1 MRRVFDRGLSG
12 NSHEMTIDD
21 GSSGFGAS
29 RVIREYAKLLQAN
42 APVYVALGVL
52 TSVAKGGR
60 PCTRSSDRFLARHG
74 RPILFVLCCA
84 NLRLSGLNVLIELRL
99 ENYAVIDNLVVEFGH
114 GLNLLTG
121 ETGAGKS
128 ILIDALALLLG
139 EKASSDVIR
148 GGADRAVVAAVFE
161 EEGPDGDALAKI
173 LEANGLDESDDGSL
187 ILRREIAS
195 GGKGRVFV
203 NNQPA
208 TVAVLRL
215 LAPHLAVIHAQNESI
230 LSFDGAARLELLDS
244 FAGSRFDTVAN
255 AFAAWKRVRTRIDE
269 LERGE
274 QDRLRLVDL
283 WIFQKRE
290 IDEGRLQSGEDEKLE
305 TEKRVLANAE
315 KIYNAA
321 MNAFDLLYEG
331 SGSTASS
338 LRAAHKQIEE
348 LARYEPKFQEALEAL
363 QTARIS
369 VEDVGATVRDYA
381 GGIHA
386 SPEHLAQVE
395 DRLALLER
403 LKRKYGPTLDE
414 VIQFGADVAR
424 KLSEVENKDEILRR
438 LRSELA
444 QAGQD
449 YLSAAQALS
458 KSRTSAA
465 RRLERLVEAEV
476 NDLAMKS
483 AFRIEMTTSTEESGW
498 TSSGIDQVLYMIS
511 TNPGEPLRQLENI
524 ASGGELSRVML
535 ALKASV
541 ESGTESSREREK
553 RSDSSARRK
562 REKTS
567 QKTLVFDEIDTGIG
581 GRAAEAV
588 GKKLKTLARAHQV
601 LCVTH
606 LPQIA
611 TFGDHHYVI
620 DKKESGGRTKTS
632 IRPVTGEERT
642 EEVARM
648 LSGAKLT
655 ETSRKHAE
663 QMIKANG

>member
-1 MRRVFDRGLSG
+1 V
-12 NSHEMTIDD
+12 
-21 GSSGFGAS
+21 
-29 RVIREYAKLLQAN
+29 LLE
-42 APVYVALGVL
+42 
-52 TSVAKGGR
+52 
-60 PCTRSSDRFLARHG
+60 F
-74 RPILFVLCCA
+74 
-84 NLRLSGLNVLIELRL
+84 RL
-99 ENYAVIDNLVVEFGH
+99 ENYAVIDNLVVEFGQ

-139 EKASSDVIR
+139 EKASSEVIR
-148 GGADRAVVAAVFE
+148 SGAERAVVSAVF
-161 EEGPDGDALAKI
+161 DGQEKAIARI
-173 LEANGLDESDDGSL
+173 LQSNGLDESDDGSL
-187 ILRREIAS
+187 IVRREIAA

-215 LAPHLAVIHAQNESI
+215 LAPHLATVHAQNESI
-230 LSFDGAARLELLDS
+230 LSFDGPARLALLDA
-244 FAGSRFDTVAN
+244 FASSQVEPVEN
-255 AFAAWKRVRTRIDE
+255 AFRAWREIRSRIDE
-269 LERGE
+269 LEHGE

-283 WIFQKRE
+283 WSFQRRE
-290 IDEGRLQSGEDEKLE
+290 IEDAKLDSGEDEKLE

-331 SGSTASS
+331 NGSTASS
-338 LRAAHKQIEE
+338 LRAAQKQVEE
-348 LARYEPKFQEALEAL
+348 LARYEPKFQEALAAL
-363 QTARIS
+363 ESARIS
-369 VEDVGATVRDYA
+369 VEDVGATLRDYA

-395 DRLALLER
+395 DRLALLDR
-403 LKRKYGPTLDE
+403 LKRKYGPSLYE
-414 VIQFGADVAR
+414 VIQFGADVTR
-424 KLSEVENKDEILRR
+424 KLNEVENKDEILQQLRR
-438 LRSELA
+438 EMA
-444 QAGQD
+444 
-449 YLSAAQALS
+449 SAARQYLQEARALS
-458 KSRTSAA
+458 KTRADAA
-465 RRLERLVEAEV
+465 AKLEKLVEAEI

-483 AFRIEMTTSTEESGW
+483 AFRIEITKAEEEGNW
-498 TSSGIDQVLYMIS
+498 GASGIDQVVYMIA
-511 TNPGEPLRQLENI
+511 TNPGEPMRPLEHI

-535 ALKASV
+535 ALKVSV
-541 ESGTESSREREK
+541 ESGKSATSAKGREK
-553 RSDSSARRK
+553 STQR
-562 REKTS
+562 
-567 QKTLVFDEIDTGIG
+567 TLVFDEIDTGIG

-588 GKKLKTLARAHQV
+588 GKKLKALARANQV

-620 DKKESGGRTKTS
+620 DKKQSGGRTRTS
-632 IRPVTGEERT
+632 IRAVTGEERT

-663 QMIKANG
+663 QMIKANA

>member
-1 MRRVFDRGLSG
+1 
-12 NSHEMTIDD
+12 
-21 GSSGFGAS
+21 
-29 RVIREYAKLLQAN
+29 
-42 APVYVALGVL
+42 
-52 TSVAKGGR
+52 
-60 PCTRSSDRFLARHG
+60 
-74 RPILFVLCCA
+74 
-84 NLRLSGLNVLIELRL
+84 VLIEMRL
-99 ENYAVIDNLVVEFGH
+99 ENYAVIDNLVVEFGP

-128 ILIDALALLLG
+128 ILVDALALLLG
-139 EKASSDVIR
+139 DKASSDVIR
-148 GGADRAVVAAVFE
+148 SGAARAVVSAVFE
-161 EEGPDGDALAKI
+161 AGDAAEKPLAGI

-187 ILRREIAS
+187 ILRREIAG

-215 LAPHLAVIHAQNESI
+215 LAPYLATIHAQNESV
-230 LSFDGAARLELLDS
+230 LSFDGPVRLELLDAFVGS
-244 FAGSRFDTVAN
+244 DLESVKSRFGG
-255 AFAAWKRVRTRIDE
+255 WKGIRARIDE
-269 LERGE
+269 LEQGE

-283 WIFQKRE
+283 WIFQQRE
-290 IDEGRLQSGEDEKLE
+290 IEDGRLQSGEDENLE
-305 TEKRVLANAE
+305 AEKRILANAE

-331 SGSTASS
+331 NGSTASS
-338 LRAAHKQIEE
+338 LRAAQKQVEE
-348 LARYEPKFQEALEAL
+348 LVRYEPKFQDALAALE
-363 QTARIS
+363 TARIS
-369 VEDVGATVRDYA
+369 VEDVGASVRDYA

-395 DRLALLER
+395 DRLALLDR

-414 VIQFGADVAR
+414 VLQFGADVSR
-424 KLSEVENKDEILRR
+424 KLSEVENKDEILRG
-438 LRSELA
+438 LRSEMA
-444 QAGQD
+444 KAAGE
-449 YLSAAQALS
+449 YLRVARMLS
-458 KSRTSAA
+458 KRRAEAA
-465 RRLERLVEAEV
+465 RRLEKLVEAEI

-483 AFRIEMTTSTEESGW
+483 MFRIEITSSEEEGNW
-498 TSSGIDQVLYMIS
+498 TGSGIDQVVYMIS
-511 TNPGEPLRQLENI
+511 TNPEEPLRQLEHI

-541 ESGTESSREREK
+541 QAADRSVGGKKAGREVKGAEVKIPTLPQRTREGWGTPDIPTSRKAREK
-553 RSDSSARRK
+553 WG
-562 REKTS
+562 T

-588 GKKLKTLARAHQV
+588 GRKLKSLARSNQV

-620 DKKESGGRTKTS
+620 EKKESGGRARTS
-632 IRPVTGEERT
+632 IRAVTGEERT

-663 QMIKANG
+663 QMIKANA

>member
-1 MRRVFDRGLSG
+1 MLG
-12 NSHEMTIDD
+12 EM
-21 GSSGFGAS
+21 
-29 RVIREYAKLLQAN
+29 
-42 APVYVALGVL
+42 
-52 TSVAKGGR
+52 
-60 PCTRSSDRFLARHG
+60 
-74 RPILFVLCCA
+74 
-84 NLRLSGLNVLIELRL
+84 RL
-99 ENYAVIDNLVVEFGH
+99 ENYAVIDSLVVEFGQ

-128 ILIDALALLLG
+128 ILVDALALLLG
-139 EKASSDVIR
+139 DKASSDVIR
-148 GGADRAVVAAVFE
+148 ARAERAVVSAVFE
-161 EEGPDGDALAKI
+161 IGGAAEKPLARI

-187 ILRREIAS
+187 ILRREIAA

-215 LAPHLAVIHAQNESI
+215 LAPHLATIHAQNESI
-230 LSFDGAARLELLDS
+230 LAFDGPARLGLLDA
-244 FAGSRFDTVAN
+244 FAGSQLDAVET
-255 AFAAWKRVRTRIDE
+255 AFATWKEIRTRIEE

-290 IDEGRLQSGEDEKLE
+290 IEEARLQGGEDERLE
-305 TEKRVLANAE
+305 AEKRVLANAE

-331 SGSTASS
+331 NGSTASS
-338 LRAAHKQIEE
+338 LRAAQKQVEE
-348 LARYEPKFQEALEAL
+348 LARYEPKFQEALAAL
-363 QTARIS
+363 ETARIS

-381 GGIHA
+381 GGIQA

-395 DRLALLER
+395 DRLALFDR
-403 LKRKYGPTLDE
+403 LKRKYGPSLDG
-414 VIQFGADVAR
+414 VIEFGTEVAR
-424 KLSEVENKDEILRR
+424 KLLEVENKDEILRQ

-444 QAGQD
+444 QAAAE
-449 YLSAAQALS
+449 YLRAARGLS
-458 KSRTSAA
+458 KKRADAA
-465 RRLERLVEAEV
+465 RRLEKLVEAEI

-483 AFRIEMTTSTEESGW
+483 VFRIEMTSSEEEGNWSG
-498 TSSGIDQVLYMIS
+498 SGMDQVVYMIS
-511 TNPGEPLRQLENI
+511 TNAGEPLRQLEHI

-535 ALKASV
+535 ALKSSV
-541 ESGTESSREREK
+541 ETADSAFWNEK
-553 RSDSSARRK
+553 RGRDELKSKVSTLANYRRK
-562 REKTS
+562 GRPRNGAS
-567 QKTLVFDEIDTGIG
+567 QRTLVFDEIDTGIG

-588 GKKLKTLARAHQV
+588 GRKLKALARSNQV

-620 DKKESGGRTKTS
+620 EKKESGGRARTG
-632 IRPVTGEERT
+632 IRAVTGEERT

>member
-1 MRRVFDRGLSG
+1 MLRKTFGFPGL
-12 NSHEMTIDD
+12 T
-21 GSSGFGAS
+21 
-29 RVIREYAKLLQAN
+29 
-42 APVYVALGVL
+42 
-52 TSVAKGGR
+52 
-60 PCTRSSDRFLARHG
+60 
-74 RPILFVLCCA
+74 
-84 NLRLSGLNVLIELRL
+84 VLIEMRL
-99 ENYAVIDNLVVEFGH
+99 ENYAVIDNLVVEFGQ

-128 ILIDALALLLG
+128 ILVDALALLLG
-139 EKASSDVIR
+139 DKASSDVIR
-148 GGADRAVVAAVFE
+148 TGAQRAVVAAVFE
-161 EEGPDGDALAKI
+161 AEGAAEKPLAGI
-173 LEANGLDESDDGSL
+173 LEVNGLDESDDGSL
-187 ILRREIAS
+187 ILRREIAG
-195 GGKGRVFV
+195 GGKGRVFI

-215 LAPHLAVIHAQNESI
+215 LAPYLATVHAQNESI
-230 LSFDGAARLELLDS
+230 SSFDGPARLGLLDA
-244 FAGSRFDTVAN
+244 FAGSQLEAVESGFV
-255 AFAAWKRVRTRIDE
+255 AWKEIRTRIED

-283 WIFQKRE
+283 WIFQKKE
-290 IDEGRLQSGEDEKLE
+290 IEDARLQSGEDERWE

-331 SGSTASS
+331 NGSTASS
-338 LRAAHKQIEE
+338 LRAAQKQVEE
-348 LARYEPKFQEALEAL
+348 LVRYEPKFQEGLAALE
-363 QTARIS
+363 TARIS

-395 DRLALLER
+395 DRLALLDR

-414 VIQFGADVAR
+414 VMQFGAEVSH
-424 KLSEVENKDEILRR
+424 KLAEVENKDEILRG

-444 QAGQD
+444 KAAGE
-449 YLSAAQALS
+449 YRRAARALS
-458 KSRTSAA
+458 KKRADAA
-465 RRLERLVEAEV
+465 RRLETLVEAEI

-483 AFRIEMTTSTEESGW
+483 AFRIEMTSSEEEGNW
-498 TSSGIDQVLYMIS
+498 TGSGIDQVVYMIS
-511 TNPGEPLRQLENI
+511 TNPGEPLRQLEHI

-541 ESGTESSREREK
+541 EAGAREK
-553 RSDSSARRK
+553 VKTPAPSASSGQALSLQ
-562 REKTS
+562 KT
-567 QKTLVFDEIDTGIG
+567 QRQGRGTQRTLVFDEIDTGIG

-588 GKKLKTLARAHQV
+588 GKKLKSLARSNQV

-611 TFGDHHYVI
+611 IFGDHHFVI
-620 DKKESGGRTKTS
+620 EKKESGGRTRTS
-632 IRPVTGEERT
+632 IRRVTGEERT

-663 QMIKANG
+663 QMIKTNA